1 MSMPE
6 NLIPIGPLSW
16 SLPDGSSLLTGSPY
30 TTSQSHGIIALIA
43 ASGVSTLAVLGLLV
57 AISISAFNT
66 RTSKSPNLFVR
77 SHVVGYFISLLICD
91 LLQAIGSFLSLK
103 WVMDMTVN
111 YGTLC
116 TVQAII
122 KHTADVGIALWT
134 SVIAFHTFG
143 ILFFNLPLKK
153 YAMWCTLV
161 GVWSA
166 TAAIVIAGPATLNTQ
181 KHGPFYGI
189 AGEWCWITGNYN
201 TQRVVLDYMI
211 MFIAALFSFILYTL
225 VFLRLRGIILVD
237 GWRISFR
244 FKRRAPSWSG
254 SEKGRQDQYMST
266 LGKQMLLYPVAYTII
281 ILPITVVRFTNWFGH
296 DNVPF
301 VATIVCDTIYLLS
314 GLVNTIL
321 FSSTRRIL
329 PPRSTIPSFMI
340 SKPHLI
346 ESTAITDADIDPY
359 YGGSRASIQKPPL
372 DLEDPFTAIDL
383 GEKNYNEQM
392 EAQMNRMQEE
402 LSASM
407 RGQTDA
413 RLEQDRHRDRSHE
426 RDPAQRQLWR
436 LSEVSWAGDAP
447 DVLAFAH
454 EGAPPQIYSPGGR
467 DRDRGGDSDTESQD
481 DARTEGQF
489 RIVDDYA
496 DARRMSAGEPVIL
509 SMPPVPALQPRGRD
523 TVRQTTSSFLD
534 YYQGR

>member
-1 MSMPE
+1 MPE
-6 NLIPIGPLSW
+6 SLIPIGPLSW
-16 SLPDGSSLLTGSPY
+16 SLPDGSSLLMGSPY
-30 TTSQSHGIIALIA
+30 TVSQSHGILALIA

-57 AISISAFNT
+57 AISVSVV
-66 RTSKSPNLFVR
+66 RCR
-77 SHVVGYFISLLICD
+77 SHAGDDDGSFFYRA
-91 LLQAIGSFLSLK
+91 AIGSFLSLK

-116 TVQAII
+116 TVQAVI

-143 ILFFNLPLKK
+143 ILFFNLPLKR

-166 TAAIVIAGPATLNTQ
+166 TAAIVIAGPATLNTP

-211 MFIAALFSFILYTL
+211 MFLAALFSFILYTL

-244 FKRRAPSWSG
+244 FKRRVPSWSG
-254 SEKGRQDQYMST
+254 SEKGRQDQYMAT

-296 DNVPF
+296 DDVPF
-301 VATIVCDTIYLLS
+301 AATIFCDTVYLLS

-340 SKPHLI
+340 SRPHLI
-346 ESTAITDADIDPY
+346 ESTNITDANIDPY
-359 YGGSRASIQKPPL
+359 YAGSRSSIQKPPL

-407 RGQTDA
+407 PGQTDA

-426 RDPAQRQLWR
+426 RDPTQRQLWR

-467 DRDRGGDSDTESQD
+467 DRGGESDAESQD
-481 DARTEGQF
+481 DTRTEAQF

-496 DARRMSAGEPVIL
+496 DARRMSAGEPVVL
-509 SMPPVPALQPRGRD
+509 SMPPVPALQPRGRE